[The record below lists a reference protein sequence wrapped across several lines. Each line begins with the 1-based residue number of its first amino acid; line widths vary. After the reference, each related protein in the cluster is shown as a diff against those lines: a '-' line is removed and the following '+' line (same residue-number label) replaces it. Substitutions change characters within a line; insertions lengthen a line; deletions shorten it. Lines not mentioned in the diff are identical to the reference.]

1 MNSPRFL
8 HHLLA
13 GLLAAFLP
21 LAASAQSD
29 RTLTS
34 DSTTA
39 DSAADTD
46 RTLSPYFHVKSLDAD
61 GEALPLKST
70 RVDVLVAGV
79 IADVTVTQTYANT
92 GAVPLE
98 ALYVFPGSTRAAVHG
113 LVMTVGD
120 RRVRANIQRRAEARA
135 TYETAR
141 AEGRTAS
148 LLEQQRPNVFQMAVA
163 NILPGDTV
171 EVELRYTELLA
182 PTDGAYEFVYPG
194 VVGPRYSNQPAA
206 TAPAD
211 TRWVANPY
219 LPEGVPD
226 RAAFALSLRLAAG
239 LPIQDVACR
248 THSVRIDYAS
258 PAEAR
263 LVLDPAETNAANRDF
278 ILRYR
283 LAGTAT
289 QPGLLLSA
297 APDARGDNYFLAMV
311 QPPARPAP
319 ADLPPRDYV
328 FIVDVSGSMHGF
340 PLDTAKTLLRQLLPA
355 LRPQDTFNLLLFA
368 GDSQALSETPP
379 PPPPANL
386 DAALAL
392 LKRRSGGGGTEL
404 LPALQ
409 RALALPRPAENTSR
423 TIAILTDGYVHIET
437 EAYALV
443 RQNLGRGNVFAFGIG
458 TSVNRH
464 LIESLARAGQGEPFI
479 VTDRAV
485 AETEAARFT
494 AMISA
499 PVLTGISARFD
510 GIEPSDIEPASLPD
524 VFAQRPVVLF
534 GKWSG
539 PKTGALTVTG
549 QTGSA
554 RDKNFTAK
562 LDVATAATVPA
573 ETLARLWARTRIATL
588 SDDIS
593 VTNDPELAEAV
604 TLLGLRHELLT
615 AYTSFVA
622 VDEVI
627 RRTTPVL
634 ETVTQPLPLPQGVSN
649 HAVGGNGIP
658 TSPEPGAFGLLGI
671 AAAALA
677 WLTLRRPRRL

>member
-1 MNSPRFL
+1 MLRAMNPPRFL
-8 HHLLA
+8 RHLLG
-13 GLLAAFLP
+13 GLLAAILP
-21 LAASAQSD
+21 LVASAQD
-29 RTLTS
+29 R
-34 DSTTA
+34 D
-39 DSAADTD
+39 AANATDAD

-70 RVDVLVAGV
+70 QVDVLVAGV
-79 IADVTVTQTYANT
+79 IADVTVTQTYANI

-98 ALYVFPGSTRAAVHG
+98 ALYVFPGSTRAAIHG
-113 LVMTVGD
+113 LTMTVGD
-120 RRVRANIQRRAEARA
+120 RRVRAQIQRRAEARA

-171 EVELRYTELLA
+171 EVELRYTELLL

-219 LPEGVPD
+219 LPAGTPD

-239 LPIQDVACR
+239 LPIQDASSR
-248 THSVRIDYAS
+248 THSVRIDYVSAS
-258 PAEAR
+258 EAR
-263 LVLDPAETNAANRDF
+263 LVLDPTETNAANRDF

-283 LAGTAT
+283 LAGNAVHA
-289 QPGLLLSA
+289 GLLLSD
-297 APDARGDNYFLAMV
+297 APDARGDHYFLAMV
-311 QPPARPAP
+311 QPPARPTP

-328 FIVDVSGSMHGF
+328 FVVDVSGSMHGF
-340 PLDTAKTLLRQLLPA
+340 PLETGRSLMRRLLPA
-355 LRPQDTFNLLLFA
+355 LRPQDTFNILLFS
-368 GDSQALSETPP
+368 GDSRVLSETPQP
-379 PPPPANL
+379 ATPANIN
-386 DAALAL
+386 AALAL
-392 LKRRSGGGGTEL
+392 LGRGSGGGGTEL
-404 LPALQ
+404 LPALD
-409 RALALPRPAENTSR
+409 RALNLPRPAENTSR
-423 TIAILTDGYVHIET
+423 SIVILTDGYVHV
-437 EAYALV
+437 EAEAFALI

-458 TSVNRH
+458 SSVNRH

-479 VTDRAV
+479 VTDPGAG
-485 AETEAARFT
+485 ETEAARFA
-494 AMISA
+494 AMIAS
-499 PVLTGISARFD
+499 PVLSGVSARFD
-510 GIEPSDIEPASLPD
+510 GLKVSDIEPASLPD

-534 GKWSG
+534 GKWHG
-539 PKTGALTVTG
+539 AKTGALHVTG

-554 RDKNFTAK
+554 RARDFAAR
-562 LDVATAATVPA
+562 LDTATAATVPVD
-573 ETLARLWARTRIATL
+573 TLARLWARARIATL

-593 VTNDPELAEAV
+593 VGRDPDLIEAV

-622 VDEVI
+622 VDEVV

-634 ETVTQPLPLPQGVSN
+634 ETVKQPLPLPQGVSN
-649 HAVGGNGIP
+649 HAVGGGSIP
-658 TSPEPGAFGLLGI
+658 TSPEPGAIGLLGV
-671 AAAALA
+671 AALVFG
-677 WLTLRRPRRL
+677 WMTLRRQRRA